1 MAKSKLKFTDIL
13 LFIKKYNESS
23 ISVYSGQTAFF
34 MILSFFPFMLFFFTL
49 LNLTP
54 FTEADF
60 LAWARTIVPAS
71 LQEAMETFTS
81 EVFSGNTGGRI
92 SITVITA
99 IWLSSKAFVSLQKG
113 INVMYEIKETRN
125 YVLLRMYSIL
135 YSLIF
140 AVLLLIV
147 LAVMVFGKQ
156 INVKFFPGWGWLG
169 ELLNIRL
176 WICIP
181 VLFVFFW
188 LIYIFCPNKKAAE
201 KKKSIKAQ
209 IPGAAFAAMGW
220 IAFSGLFSIYV
231 DRYNNYASFYGTM
244 TTIALI
250 MVWLYGCMYVL
261 FLGGLI
267 NSAEEQRKL
276 R

>member
-1 MAKSKLKFTDIL
+1 MAKRKIKFTDIL

-71 LQEAMETFTS
+71 LQGAMETFTG

-99 IWLSSKAFVSLQKG
+99 VWLSSKAFVSLQKG

-125 YVLLRMYSIL
+125 YVLLRLYSIL
-135 YSLIF
+135 YSVVF
-140 AVLLLIV
+140 AVLLIIV

-156 INVKFFPGWGWLG
+156 INLRFFPSGGWLV

-181 VLFVFFW
+181 VLFVFFL
-188 LIYIFCPNKKAAE
+188 LIYVFCPNKKAAE
-201 KKKSIKAQ
+201 KKRSVKAQ
-209 IPGAAFAAMGW
+209 IPGAVFAAMGW
-220 IAFSGLFSIYV
+220 IIFSGLFSIYV
-231 DRYNNYASFYGTM
+231 DKYNNYASFYGTM

-267 NSAEEQRKL
+267 NSAEEQRKA